1 MGLPIATEKLTENP
15 SRVRQGLALLDVVRV
30 TTDFIVVKLLIF
42 GADMS
47 IVWVLGVSCLYSHT
61 AKSMAIV

>member
-30 TTDFIVVKLLIF
+30 TTDYIVVKLLIF

-47 IVWVLGVSCLYSHT
+47 IV
-61 AKSMAIV
+61 

>member
-47 IVWVLGVSCLYSHT
+47 IVWVLGVSRLYSHP